1 MSLEPSKARNAS
13 TRTSSLAEFRSVF
26 ADFRDLSALG
36 LKGIIVAPISAVW
49 LKTGL
54 PLPSVMAL
62 ATSVLVLVAQ
72 VWTFQAWYKLP
83 VPRLRKRIPITA
95 MAVVISLLAFIV
107 LLVLFTV
114 QPVKGEDRVV
124 EGWIV
129 RSNVK
134 PLLNSDYTEEN
145 ALRDSQYEA
154 KEIWTTFSIGVTTA
168 ALQVTWIGAFT
179 AFSAFLSTFIILQR
193 RRPQ

>member
-1 MSLEPSKARNAS
+1 
-13 TRTSSLAEFRSVF
+13 LAEFRSVF
-26 ADFRDLSALG
+26 ADFRDLSALA
-36 LKGIIVAPISAVW
+36 LKGTIVAPISAVW

-62 ATSVLVLVAQ
+62 TTSILVLVAQ

-83 VPRLRKRIPITA
+83 VSRLRKRIPITA
-95 MAVVISLLAFIV
+95 MAVVISLLAFIL

-124 EGWIV
+124 EGWVV

-134 PLLNSDYTEEN
+134 PLLTSDYTAEN

-154 KEIWTTFSIGVTTA
+154 KEVWTTFSIGVTTA
-168 ALQVTWIGAFT
+168 ALQITWIGAFT